1 MPSTRVLLT
10 LALALLVA
18 GVVLVV
24 LGLQDPQ
31 VTGWFAY
38 APRGDEP
45 WRAPMI
51 VTPRMPGGVALLW
64 LASLVVCG
72 VGAHRHAIGALRA

>member
-10 LALALLVA
+10 LALTLLAAGAILLV
-18 GVVLVV
+18 
-24 LGLQDPQ
+24 LGMRDAQ

-38 APRGDEP
+38 APLGDEP

-51 VTPRMPGGVALLW
+51 VTPRMLGGVALVW

-72 VGAHRHAIGALRA
+72 VGVHRRASRAVGA